1 MTLRIPKR
9 RSSSKRKAS
18 NGHQG
23 DASSSDEGLE
33 SEDDAAAEVSGT
45 YANSSNIVGFGL
57 SEPPP
62 PLLQHG
68 APLPDP
74 AAAAGFMAADGLQ
87 VGVPSQVP
95 MFGYGYGS
103 LSSLYGAPDD
113 SEVEGPM
120 ATSGAPSLPDVLTYD
135 GNADGE
141 NQAYPAAKRR
151 KR

>member
-1 MTLRIPKR
+1 MGSLTLRIPKR

-18 NGHQG
+18 NGHQS
-23 DASSSDEGLE
+23 DAGSSDDEGAG

-45 YANSSNIVGFGL
+45 FANSSNIVGFGL

-74 AAAAGFMAADGLQ
+74 AAAAGFMPADGLQ

-113 SEVEGPM
+113 SEVEG
-120 ATSGAPSLPDVLTYD
+120 AAPLPDVLTYD
-135 GNADGE
+135 GAADGDD
-141 NQAYPAAKRR
+141 QAYPAAKRR